1 VTATVETRIC
11 QVLASSGGTGISA
24 GAWGSSGGSDIRLKK
39 NIKKTGRMIGVL
51 PEYTWEWNDEA
62 IRVGVSSDPKVGII
76 AQEALHVYPD
86 VISVGKHGY
95 YMVNYARLKNI
106 K

>member
-1 VTATVETRIC
+1 MQIVSAPTGAGYY
-11 QVLASSGGTGISA
+11 SGA
-24 GAWGSSGGSDIRLKK
+24 YSDVRLKK
-39 NIKKTGRMIGVL
+39 NVKKTGRMFGVL

-62 IRVGVSSDPKVGII
+62 HRIGCSSDPKVGII

-106 K
+106 I